1 MFQSRYRYIFIG
13 LLAVYSYLNILF
25 TGGDK
30 LFNLN
35 MPLWQLLIILL
46 LITLLVWESNHLLW
60 RWVKDW
66 ENSLSRLT
74 PLLPFFLISLAAVFL
89 IATAITYAVLAW
101 MGAPL
106 TNHLDQLKLTL
117 AFAFRINLFLHTVNA
132 IIYFNTRL
140 KNTQVEAERLKAIT
154 LESQFEALRNQINPH
169 FLFNSLNVLSGLVHK
184 DADLSTD
191 FIQQL
196 AKVYRYL
203 LYNQDSKMVSLR
215 AEMEFIEAFV
225 FLLKIRFG
233 EQLLISQQIP
243 EEALDSFQIPPA
255 SVQILVENA
264 IKHNVTSESRP
275 LKVSI
280 HTEDQHLVVSNNLQR
295 KKTPPLPG
303 GYGLHNL
310 ERRYQYLVQEPV
322 EVTESEHY
330 FSVKL
335 PLLRSETILSSV
347 E

>member
-30 LFNLN
+30 LFNLA
-35 MPLWQLLIILL
+35 MPLWQLLLILS
-46 LITLLVWESNHLLW
+46 LITLLVWESNRMLW
-60 RWVKDW
+60 NWVKNW
-66 ENSLSRLT
+66 NNSLSRLT
-74 PLLPFFLISLAAVFL
+74 PLLPFFLISLIGVFL
-89 IATAITYAVLAW
+89 ISVTVTYAVLAW
-101 MGAPL
+101 VGAPL
-106 TNHLDQLKLTL
+106 TDHLDHLRLTL

-140 KNTQVEAERLKAIT
+140 KDTQVEAERLKAIS

-169 FLFNSLNVLSGLVHK
+169 FLFNSLNVLTGLVHK

-203 LYNQDSKMVSLR
+203 LYNQDSKLVSLR
-215 AEMEFIEAFV
+215 TEMEFIEAFV

-233 EQLLISQQIP
+233 DQLIINQQIP
-243 EEALDSFQIPPA
+243 EEALDRFQIPPA

-264 IKHNVTSESRP
+264 IKHNVTGEHRP
-275 LKVSI
+275 LKISI
-280 HTEDQHLVVSNNLQR
+280 QAEEKYLVVSNNLQR
-295 KKTPPLPG
+295 KKSPPLPG

-310 ERRYQYLVQEPV
+310 ERRYHYLAKQPV
-322 EVTESEHY
+322 EVIESEHY
-330 FSVKL
+330 FSVRL
-335 PLLRSETILSSV
+335 PLLTSETVLSS
-347 E
+347 